1 MLRKLFRI
9 NTIVFVFVSMLGT
22 VIGQYGSELNRR
34 ILDSNGAAI
43 PGAQVILKGL
53 TIRFQQALQTGPD
66 GSYFVPK
73 CSIGRL

>member
-53 TIRFQQALQTGPD
+53 TVRELQTGPD
-66 GSYFVPK
+66 GSYFVQK